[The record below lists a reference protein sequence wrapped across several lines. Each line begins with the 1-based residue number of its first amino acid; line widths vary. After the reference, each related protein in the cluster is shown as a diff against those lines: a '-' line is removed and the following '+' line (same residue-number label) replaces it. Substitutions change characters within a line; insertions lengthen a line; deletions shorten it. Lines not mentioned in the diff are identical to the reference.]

1 MLSMTGYGSGAF
13 ENDRWVVNVFVK
25 SLNGKTLDIFIK
37 SNYNLMSIEFS
48 IRRLIREFVR
58 RGTVNLQ
65 VEVRRKD
72 IIEPV
77 DLETLF
83 RNINFF
89 KILREK
95 LSLSVSDDTVLQLAT
110 RFSESPREEI
120 DPSLE
125 EAISCALTDALKEL
139 LNRRAEEGEHIR
151 KDMEERLTRIEE
163 LLKRIMDSKEEA
175 YEKAKVKVMEKAK
188 ELGLSENSALVLNEI
203 ALILSKMDV
212 EEEITRFKAHLNK
225 SRELFKSQ
233 EDVGRKLE
241 FLFQEMHREITTLS
255 NKLPDLSPFAVEIKT
270 EIDRLKQQVANVE

>member
-13 ENDRWVVNVFVK
+13 ENDRWAVNVFVK

-95 LSLSVSDDTVLQLAT
+95 LSLSVSDDIVLQLAT

-163 LLKRIMDSKEEA
+163 LLKRIMDSKEEV

-255 NKLPDLSPFAVEIKT
+255 NKLPDLSPLAVEIKT

>member
-1 MLSMTGYGSGAF
+1 MLSMTGYGSGTF
-13 ENDRWVVNVFVK
+13 ENDRWAVNVFVK

-37 SNYNLMSIEFS
+37 SNYNLMSVEFS
-48 IRRLIREFVR
+48 IRRLVREFVR

-65 VEVRRKD
+65 IEIRRKD
-72 IIEPV
+72 LIEPV

-89 KILREK
+89 KILKEK
-95 LSLSVSDDTVLQLAT
+95 LNLSVSDDTVLQLAT

-151 KDMEERLTRIEE
+151 RDMEERLTKIED
-163 LLKRIMDSKEEA
+163 LLREIINIRKEI
-175 YEKAKVKVMEKAK
+175 YDKAKTKIMEKAK
-188 ELGLSENSALVLNEI
+188 DLGLSENSALVLNEI

-225 SRELFKSQ
+225 SRELFRSQ

-255 NKLPDLSPFAVEIKT
+255 NKLPDLSHLAVEIKT